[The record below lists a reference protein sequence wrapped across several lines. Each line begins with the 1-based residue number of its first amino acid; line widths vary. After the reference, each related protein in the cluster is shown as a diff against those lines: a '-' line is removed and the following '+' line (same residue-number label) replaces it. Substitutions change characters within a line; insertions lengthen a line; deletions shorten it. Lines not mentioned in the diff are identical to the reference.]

1 MPTVAQRLN
10 NPCCLPHWKDEL
22 GMPYE
27 EVNGFVEFPN
37 ADKGWRAARA
47 QCRINIFKRRLTFRE
62 FFAGRHGLYKGF
74 WPADDFRLDMDA
86 RKSDPVQYAR
96 RVLSRVAPALGI
108 DLAHLTVDTPIH
120 TLVIPDA
127 RSRPLA
133 A

>member
-1 MPTVAQRLN
+1 MVTERHLIQAFAEAIAHEEGWYIQRRMPTVAQRLN

-74 WPADDFRLDMDA
+74 WPADDFR
-86 RKSDPVQYAR
+86 
-96 RVLSRVAPALGI
+96 
-108 DLAHLTVDTPIH
+108 
-120 TLVIPDA
+120 
-127 RSRPLA
+127 
-133 A
+133 